1 MTKTVITPWEVKGNI
16 DYAKVMRE
24 FGVSP
29 ITQAQL
35 DQISQHAKGLH
46 PFLRRK
52 IFFAQRDLLFILNE
66 YAKGN
71 PFFLYTGRGPSGN
84 IHLGHI
90 VPLLM
95 TKWLQDAFDVE
106 LWLQLTDD
114 EKFLFKQDL
123 SLEEANRLAHENA
136 IDMLALGFNPKK
148 TRILIDSEAAGIMY
162 KEAIKVAK
170 KITFSTTKAVFGFQ
184 NDTNIG
190 SIFFTA
196 MQAVPAFLPSVLA
209 GKNIPCLIPHAIDQ
223 DPHFRVSRDI
233 MPKLGYTKPA
243 SIQCRFLP
251 GLGGMQKDGKMS
263 SSEQDTAIYLTDSA
277 DVIEKKIRKYAFSGG
292 RETIEAHRKHGG
304 NPDVDV
310 AYQWLTFFEE
320 DDQRLERIY
329 HDYKSGALLS
339 GELKGILI
347 EKLQAFVTNHQKQ
360 RAKAAKV
367 VDKALF
373 TGR

>member
-1 MTKTVITPWEVKGNI
+1 MAKTVITPWEVRGDI
-16 DYAKVMRE
+16 DYEKVMKE

-29 ITQAQL
+29 L
-35 DQISQHAKGLH
+35 GSGLQTELEKH
-46 PFLRRK
+46 TGPLHQFIKRK
-52 IFFAQRDLLFILNE
+52 IFFAHRDLDLVLKE
-66 YAKGN
+66 HKKGN
-71 PFFLYTGRGPSGN
+71 DFFLYTGRGPSGQ

-90 VPLLM
+90 IPLLM
-95 TKWLQDAFDVE
+95 TKWLQEKFDVDV
-106 LWLQLTDD
+106 WLQLTDD
-114 EKFLFKQDL
+114 EKFLFKPGL

-136 IDMLALGFNPKK
+136 IDMIALGFNPKK
-148 TRILIDSEAAGIMY
+148 TKIIIDSEAAGPLY

-170 KITFSTTKAVFGFQ
+170 KITFSTTKAVFGFR

-196 MQAVPAFLPSVLA
+196 MQAVPAFLPSILA
-209 GKNIPCLIPHAIDQ
+209 GKKMMCLIPHAIDQ

-233 MPKLGYTKPA
+233 MPKLGYPKPA

-251 GLGGMQKDGKMS
+251 GLGGMQGDGKMS
-263 SSEQDTAIYLTDSA
+263 SSETHTAVYLSDDPKT
-277 DVIEKKIRKYAFSGG
+277 IEKKIRKYAFSGG
-292 RETIEAHRKHGG
+292 RETVEAHRKHGG

-320 DDQRLERIY
+320 DDRKLERIR

-347 EKLQAFVTNHQKQ
+347 EKLQRFIANHQKQ
-360 RAKAAKV
+360 RAKAAKIK
-367 VDKALF
+367 DKVLF
-373 TGR
+373 RG